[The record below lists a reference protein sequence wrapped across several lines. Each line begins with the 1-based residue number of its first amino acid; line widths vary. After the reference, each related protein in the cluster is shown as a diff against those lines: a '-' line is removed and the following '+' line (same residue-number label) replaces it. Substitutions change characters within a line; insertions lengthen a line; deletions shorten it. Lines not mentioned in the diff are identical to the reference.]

1 MSDTT
6 DGFICGV
13 VVMVVLYMMFYIP
26 SGPYFDFVLFVG
38 IILIA
43 MIVYNVYQK
52 GMDEFGYTDADQYF
66 RNGWQAGY
74 ADGQKSIYG
83 AIKGA
88 AFVFFCMGVIFM
100 LRLFS

>member
-6 DGFICGV
+6 EGFVCGV
-13 VVMVVLYMMFYIP
+13 MVMVVLYMLFYIS
-26 SGPYFDFVLFVG
+26 SGLYFDLVLFVG

-43 MIVYNVYQK
+43 MIVDNVYQK
-52 GMDEFGYTDADQYF
+52 GMAEFGYTDADNYF
-66 RNGWQAGY
+66 RNGWQAGF
-74 ADGQKSIYG
+74 ADGQKSMYG